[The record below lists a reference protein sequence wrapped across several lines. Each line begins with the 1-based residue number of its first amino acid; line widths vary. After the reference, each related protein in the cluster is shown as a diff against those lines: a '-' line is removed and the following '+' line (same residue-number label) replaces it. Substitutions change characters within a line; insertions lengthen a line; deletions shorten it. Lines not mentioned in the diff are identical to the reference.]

1 MDLGYGFTKGSNKV
15 SRQKVQYWLH
25 LDYEINW
32 IAFLWYMTQ
41 YITIVDY
48 NENGFE
54 VEILS
59 EKQREWFYKK
69 VIEYNDEMGIHNYS
83 IDKTNDL
90 YKDHNAGYDRN
101 KHIIERLVAEEV

>member
-1 MDLGYGFTKGSNKV
+1 MNLGHGFIMGINKV
-15 SRQKVQYWLH
+15 SKQKVQFWLH
-25 LDYEINW
+25 LDYDINW
-32 IAFLWYMTQ
+32 YAFLWYMTQ

-48 NENGFE
+48 SENNFE

-69 VIEYNDEMGIHNYS
+69 VIEYNDEIGVYNYS

-90 YKDHNAGYDRN
+90 YKEHNKGYKRN
-101 KHIIERLVAEEV
+101 SHIIDRLVVEDV